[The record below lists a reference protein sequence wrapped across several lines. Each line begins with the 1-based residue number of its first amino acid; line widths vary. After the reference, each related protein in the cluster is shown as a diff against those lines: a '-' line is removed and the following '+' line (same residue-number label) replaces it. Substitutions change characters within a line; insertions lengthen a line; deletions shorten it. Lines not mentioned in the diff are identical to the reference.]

1 MKQSRKNEVSPY
13 ELFGHE
19 KILRTRDIERCGIPR
34 TRLRQ
39 MCEDQI
45 LRKIGRGLYT
55 LYDQNYDTFSSY
67 AQATKIVPKGV
78 ICLLSAL
85 RFHALT
91 TQAPNKVWI
100 AIDNRART
108 PVVNQSPVKIIKYGN
123 LVYTNGIETHTIS
136 GIEVSVYSVAKTIC
150 DCFKYKN
157 KIGIDVALEALREG
171 LKQKSF
177 TSNDIWKYAEI
188 CNVSKIIM
196 PYMEAMRI
204 S

>member
-1 MKQSRKNEVSPY
+1 
-13 ELFGHE
+13 
-19 KILRTRDIERCGIPR
+19 
-34 TRLRQ
+34 